1 MSPKRNIR
9 VTPGSQ
15 PAAMLTIRPIIQT
28 AIKIR
33 PNIAKKRLS
42 LPVEP
47 VGYFDV
53 SISLDVLSVF
63 IT

>member
-1 MSPKRNIR
+1 MSPKRNMR

-15 PAAMLTIRPIIQT
+15 PVAMLTIRPMIQT

-42 LPVEP
+42 LPFEP
-47 VGYFDV
+47 AGFFGVSV
-53 SISLDVLSVF
+53 SIDELVLF
-63 IT
+63 II